1 MLRSI
6 DEVAKQ
12 RRRQDADDGIF
23 DDSSV
28 GSADDGS
35 SEEDEVL
42 FDKGQSVEVLDS
54 ASSRWERATVEKVHS
69 DGTYKVSID
78 ANDRRLTHMPAQSL
92 RAAELSM
99 CCNWRLARSQHQ
111 EPLLLRRRPCS

>member
-78 ANDRRLTHMPAQSL
+78 ANGRRLTHMPAQSL
-92 RAAELSM
+92 RAAAKNSSSSKKSRKEDKKTE
-99 CCNWRLARSQHQ
+99 A
-111 EPLLLRRRPCS
+111 E

>member
-54 ASSRWERATVEKVHS
+54 ASSRWERATVEKVVNKSCSSGLIHAAVEAHDREAGGGCF
-69 DGTYKVSID
+69 DGCPS
-78 ANDRRLTHMPAQSL
+78 RRLHPLRPAP
-92 RAAELSM
+92 RGV
-99 CCNWRLARSQHQ
+99 
-111 EPLLLRRRPCS
+111 